1 MQVYYHSMT
10 QKRLM
15 YQLVFGQQEDR
26 HQMKS
31 ERGVEQLLCH
41 FGYSIFLDI
50 VFFIA
55 IATASGYVFS

>member
-41 FGYSIFLDI
+41 FGYSNYLVLEIGGLLELQPQQD
-50 VFFIA
+50 
-55 IATASGYVFS
+55 